1 LFIKVVLREIRIQDF
16 QGDCLPL
23 EKLLDDFPAS
33 DYAVDDATSG
43 IALIERH
50 VSADEL
56 TARLKACPD
65 TNPLTARLKAA
76 PLQNKV

>member
-1 LFIKVVLREIRIQDF
+1 M
-16 QGDCLPL
+16 
-23 EKLLDDFPAS
+23 EKLLADFPAS
-33 DYAVDDATSG
+33 DYAVVDATSR

-56 TARLKACPD
+56 TARLKVCPD